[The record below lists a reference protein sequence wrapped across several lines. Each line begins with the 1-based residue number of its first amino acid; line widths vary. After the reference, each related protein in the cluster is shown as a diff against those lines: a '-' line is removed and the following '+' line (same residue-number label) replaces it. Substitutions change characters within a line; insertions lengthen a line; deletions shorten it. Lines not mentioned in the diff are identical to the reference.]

1 MNLQEF
7 CKKLANG
14 RLSNTFFIEESEGT
28 NIIKVAHRPK
38 VIDAI
43 NEGLVRL
50 YTRFV
55 LNEKDAIIALRSHI
69 TSYRL
74 NSLYSE
80 TLYPQD
86 GVEIPY
92 ILDLPGEVFINDV
105 IKILYVLDY
114 DGKELPLND
123 VNNSKSLY
131 SPKFDVIQV
140 PEPKTGDLINVI
152 YQAKHIELTID
163 EPLEEIVLH
172 SSLLGALESY
182 VAHLLFSDINTDDA
196 KIKSDK
202 QLAKYEQI
210 CSEVLFTDIVSSSVI
225 STKTKFNNRGWI

>member
-28 NIIKVAHRPK
+28 NIIKVVHRPK